1 MTDPIPLSTRW
12 WRTQIETHLETW
24 QPANARWVQ
33 EHPRRTEIVAS
44 LTTDAIDLWL
54 HATTVR
60 IDPTSTPSVWT
71 STPPTELAS
80 TVVATV
86 LDSPELWANLDEDYP
101 DTATV
106 TSTELER
113 PMMLA
118 TIPGSGPTSRRLH
131 QGR

>member
-12 WRTQIETHLETW
+12 WRTQIETHLKTW

-33 EHPRRTEIVAS
+33 EHPRQTEIVAS

-60 IDPTSTPSVWT
+60 NDPTSKPSVWT
-71 STPPTELAS
+71 STPPTELVS
-80 TVVATV
+80 TVLATV

-101 DTATV
+101 HTTTV
-106 TSTELER
+106 VER

-118 TIPGSGPTSRRLH
+118 TIPASGPTSRRLH